1 MVNYSGFLLYVLV
14 KYRCCNITYKIEGM
28 IVMGLLRKLF
38 GPSLNSLAKEEIAK
52 KKKEKSNSLTPST
65 SNISKKND
73 DIYIFSFRVAGVTYK
88 TGNKSRQAMLKKIK
102 NEKEPFK
109 SIDFVEFIPYK
120 YENEDAYYV
129 SINDEII
136 GNIPKKLIPKY
147 KKYESHRVLSTY
159 VDIIGGPNEFDDDDS
174 YYGCEIDVTFD
185 LNN

>member
-1 MVNYSGFLLYVLV
+1 
-14 KYRCCNITYKIEGM
+14 
-28 IVMGLLRKLF
+28 MGLLRKLF
-38 GPSLNSLAKEEIAK
+38 GPSLDSLAKEEITK
-52 KKKEKSNSLTPST
+52 KKKVISNSVIPNT
-65 SNISKKND
+65 SKKND

-147 KKYESHRVLSTY
+147 QKYESHRVLSTY
-159 VDIIGGPNEFDDDDS
+159 VDIIGGPNEFDDDDDS

-185 LNN
+185 LSK